1 MNGPACAVSPPSAP
15 VLLAPDQWRAI
26 DFISD
31 LHLHAGEPDTMRAWQ
46 HYLQTT
52 RADAVFILGDL
63 FDVWVGDDCLLDTS
77 DGGPSAFGFEQ
88 QCAQSLRTASQRLAL
103 FFLHGN
109 RDFLIGNAFAAACC
123 VTLLAEPTVLVFADE
138 RYLLSHG
145 DALCLDDTDYMQF
158 RTMARSDAW
167 QRAFLDQS
175 LADRQALGQSIRA
188 QSEEKK
194 RRSSQYIDL
203 RASAVKEWLLVNQS
217 QTLIHGHTHKPAVHD
232 LGAGLRRVVL
242 SDWDARSAPPRT
254 EVLRLR
260 REPAPGT
267 ATVSLQRIEATRAH
281 LS

>member
-15 VLLAPDQWRAI
+15 VLLATDQWRVI

-31 LHLHAGEPDTMRAWQ
+31 LHLNAGEPDTMHAWQ
-46 HYLQTT
+46 HYLEST

-63 FDVWVGDDCLLDTS
+63 FDVWVGDDILLDAP
-77 DGGPSAFGFEQ
+77 DGGPSAFAFEQ
-88 QCAQSLRTASQRLAL
+88 QCVRILRAASQGLAL
-103 FFLHGN
+103 FLMCGN
-109 RDFLIGNAFAAACC
+109 RDFLIGDAFAAACGA
-123 VTLLAEPTVLVFADE
+123 TLIADPTLLVFADE

-158 RTMARSDAW
+158 RAMARSDAW
-167 QRAFLDQS
+167 QRAFLEQT
-175 LADRQALGQSIRA
+175 LADRRALGQSIRA

-203 RASAVKEWLLVNQS
+203 RATAVQEWLLVNQS

-232 LGAGLRRVVL
+232 MGAGRRRVVL

-254 EVLRLR
+254 EVLRLQR
-260 REPAPGT
+260 APAST
-267 ATVSLQRIEATRAH
+267 EASVSLQRIEAARAH
-281 LS
+281 ST